1 MFESKHTTGSTP
13 NSQTC
18 EKRPCRFQIKFFIKM
33 PRIILS
39 TIYFSFGSVW
49 RMEEITSL
57 RETSMYILIEVILE
71 VDHVDM
77 NYL

>member
-1 MFESKHTTGSTP
+1 
-13 NSQTC
+13 
-18 EKRPCRFQIKFFIKM
+18 M

-39 TIYFSFGSVW
+39 TIYFSFESVW